1 MSDSSSP
8 ATRLALTA
16 ALAAGAGVAAGWY
29 LHAEYPSLVS
39 SAFARKAGKK
49 KKRKGSRWEKK
60 KTSILLISKKLIYTN
75 PRKLGWN

>member
-49 KKRKGSRWEKK
+49 KKKKREKK
-60 KTSILLISKKLIYTN
+60 LGTLGVTKRRFRGKW
-75 PRKLGWN
+75 RKRE